1 LFCKVI
7 YMVVAVRRSLSLPS
21 IRLGRVEI
29 ISALLLIL
37 TTIFAAWYLT
47 TNLMR
52 PQLGSR
58 DEGVYLM
65 VARLLEYGYPHSAFF
80 FDQLFGFP
88 QILAYVFRIFGDSA
102 QSGRDTVVAFSVF
115 GLVGMGLLTWQL
127 GAKWVAPLVVL
138 FALLNSYYLNESR

>member
-1 LFCKVI
+1 MLRV
-7 YMVVAVRRSLSLPS
+7 VRRSLPFPS
-21 IRLGRVEI
+21 IHFGRVEI
-29 ISALLLIL
+29 ISALLLIF
-37 TTIFAAWYLT
+37 TAVFAAWYLT

-65 VARLLEYGYPHSAFF
+65 VARLLDYGYPHTAFF

-102 QSGRDTVVAFSVF
+102 QSGRFTVVAFS
-115 GLVGMGLLTWQL
+115 
-127 GAKWVAPLVVL
+127 
-138 FALLNSYYLNESR
+138 